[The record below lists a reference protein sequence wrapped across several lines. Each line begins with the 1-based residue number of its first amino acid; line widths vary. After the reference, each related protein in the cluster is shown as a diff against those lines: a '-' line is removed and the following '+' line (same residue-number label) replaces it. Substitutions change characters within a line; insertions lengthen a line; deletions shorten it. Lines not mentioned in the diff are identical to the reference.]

1 MQHQELQKCRTEHH
15 TTGDRE
21 RISKLQRVPP
31 RTGRDEGHEQP
42 TVTGRGCCDRQAGQ
56 RRAATGGSASGD
68 EAEAEVE
75 VAATA
80 AADGARA
87 AADGAD
93 GGRRQGAAT
102 RRATGEAATG
112 GEG

>member
-1 MQHQELQKCRTEHH
+1 L
-15 TTGDRE
+15 
-21 RISKLQRVPP
+21 
-31 RTGRDEGHEQP
+31 
-42 TVTGRGCCDRQAGQ
+42 
-56 RRAATGGSASGD
+56 ASGD
-68 EAEAEVE
+68 EAKAEVE

-93 GGRRQGAAT
+93 DGGRRQRRTNGADGAEVHRRQGAAT

-112 GEG
+112 GKG

>member
-1 MQHQELQKCRTEHH
+1 L
-15 TTGDRE
+15 
-21 RISKLQRVPP
+21 
-31 RTGRDEGHEQP
+31 
-42 TVTGRGCCDRQAGQ
+42 
-56 RRAATGGSASGD
+56 ASGD
-68 EAEAEVE
+68 EAKAEVE

-93 GGRRQGAAT
+93 GGSDARTARMARKSTGGAEVHRRQGAAT